1 MNSIISQSMPMLFLK
16 TLLHELFSD
25 LKEYVTIKGILL
37 ERTLNM
43 MLLRRSEKEPCQL
56 ARLFLI
62 YRLPPRTS
70 ATLATIVNANG
81 STS

>member
-25 LKEYVTIKGILL
+25 LKEYLTIK
-37 ERTLNM
+37 TLNM
-43 MLLRRSEKEPCQL
+43 MLLRRSEKEPRQL